1 MKLFVLLSVL
11 AAPAFSGGWFVISLG
26 SPSAHANPVAREA
39 AFVVRIYGCSAALTK
54 LEATAEGIVDR
65 QRRSVPLTLTPV
77 GSALKMNGT
86 WGHHDFAV
94 PAPSGTNGNWVI
106 KVVAFTGWE
115 TKSVLVPVSEGKLVR
130 SGTRFAKAFTDGEI
144 SAALME

>member
-1 MKLFVLLSVL
+1 MKLLVLLSVL

-26 SPSAHANPVAREA
+26 NPLAHANPAAQEA
-39 AFVVRIYGCSAALTK
+39 AFVVRIYGCAAALTK
-54 LEATAEGIVDR
+54 VEATAEGIVDG

-94 PAPSGTNGNWVI
+94 PSPSATDGNWVI
-106 KVVAFTGWE
+106 NVVAFTGWE
-115 TKSVLVPVSEGKLVR
+115 TKSALVPVSAGKLVR
-130 SGTRFAKAFTDGEI
+130 TGTRFANAFNDREI